1 MDYMDYAPDDYYIQS
16 EDDEYL
22 TRIVVDT
29 CARKFY
35 LYSNVGESKV
45 INCESVDQFM
55 EVLNLTR
62 SVVDEDII
70 AYADPVTAS

>member
-1 MDYMDYAPDDYYIQS
+1 MDYAPDDYYVQS

-35 LYSNVGESKV
+35 LYSSVGDSKV
-45 INCESVDQFM
+45 IDCESVDQFM

-70 AYADPVTAS
+70 AYADPVIAS